1 MIISSVIE
9 KACDKKKKA
18 KTKHHFMIHFGEE
31 KNGSGMTKWGRAWEH
46 IVENRLCREITNI
59 KGL

>member
-9 KACDKKKKA
+9 KACDKKKKKA

-46 IVENRLCREITNI
+46 IVEHRLC
-59 KGL
+59 